1 MIHHFDSLK
10 RLFTVPRRLRCHR
23 PESRPLCLTTNM
35 AVFSVPQTQHRTMS
49 LDRNL
54 LSSPPP
60 YLAFRT
66 PDLRSHISS
75 LPSPPSFSSPLTHS
89 PISPMPSP
97 RSYRSPLGQ
106 QSYLHGSEQQHFS
119 SPVTP
124 SYDVQPAVGI
134 FSTGPGSAVSSDESH
149 SPVDPT
155 LDADFDAFADFE
167 AGYSYG
173 YPAMAGTGYN
183 SELLAAVAS
192 PMNRKPQLP
201 ESEGVHVP
209 SPYLFTSG
217 DLPFVGGAVGKDG
230 YYGYADDVSGQAT
243 YNTYLNGHPT
253 IDTNIS
259 PIHVSSQ
266 HQHQQQQ
273 QHHSYAFPSTPD
285 SPFDHSAYYPSPAS
299 AVAAAI
305 PSAAYHSVPQPA
317 ASPMS
322 AHVIMSDSGCDPRF
336 VSASPSELGSAFP
349 GSGMPRFTGAFSS
362 PSGVQA
368 GVADN
373 FGYEDAEGEE
383 DEMDS
388 GEEERSEDDDG
399 DDEYVDSNYTRRRF
413 VVPSQAPRDRSS
425 PISASPSVTSTSP
438 ANLTSRSNS
447 GSSRSAGASR
457 SSRPCA
463 PAPVPVPNLTK
474 KSRGR
479 RVPTQPVVVAPGD
492 GLSKRMRGY
501 TCRVAGCGKCFAR
514 GEHLKRHVRSIHT
527 NEKRESSFLSS
538 FHTIVVLTN
547 CFLQLTNAPKLA
559 AERNLVGMI
568 ICANTCACTG
578 TTLRPKRSTPS
589 ACRAL
594 RSCLFA
600 FSGMLFCPLDLTTSL
615 RPYDPLTTVSFLSQF
630 PFNLLSSFC
639 PPFYAV
645 IFLFSSRDRPCL
657 ALRL

>member
-1 MIHHFDSLK
+1 MA
-10 RLFTVPRRLRCHR
+10 
-23 PESRPLCLTTNM
+23 
-35 AVFSVPQTQHRTMS
+35 AVFSVPQTHHRTMS

-54 LSSPPP
+54 LNSPPP

-89 PISPMPSP
+89 PVSPMPSP

-106 QSYLHGSEQQHFS
+106 QSYLHGSSEQQHFS

-124 SYDVQPAVGI
+124 SYDVQSAQGI

-149 SPVDPT
+149 SPVDT
-155 LDADFDAFADFE
+155 ALDADFEPFADFE

-173 YPAMAGTGYN
+173 YPTITGSGYN

-209 SPYLFTSG
+209 SPYLYTNG
-217 DLPFVGGAVGKDG
+217 DLPFVGAGVGKDG

-243 YNTYLNGHPT
+243 YSTYLNGHPT

-266 HQHQQQQ
+266 QQHSQHQQ
-273 QHHSYAFPSTPD
+273 HHPYAFPSTPD
-285 SPFDHSAYYPSPAS
+285 SPFDHAGYYSSPAS
-299 AVAAAI
+299 AVATASI
-305 PSAAYHSVPQPA
+305 PIPAAAYHGSGHTVAQAA

-322 AHVIMSDSGCDPRF
+322 AHVIMGDGGCDPRF

-349 GSGMPRFTGAFSS
+349 GSGIPRFTGAFSS
-362 PSGVQA
+362 PPSGGEA
-368 GVADN
+368 GIGDG
-373 FGYEDAEGEE
+373 FGYDDAEGED

-399 DDEYVDSNYTRRRF
+399 DDEYVDSNYSRPRRF

-425 PISASPSVTSTSP
+425 TAPYPSPISPITSTSP

-447 GSSRSAGASR
+447 SSSRSAGASR

-479 RVPTQPVVVAPGD
+479 RVPTQPVVVASND
-492 GLSKRMRGY
+492 GMSKRMRGY

-514 GEHLKRHVRSIHT
+514 GEHLKRHIRSIHT
-527 NEKRESSFLSS
+527 NEKPHKCPQAGCGKEFSRHDNLCQHMRVHRNYS
-538 FHTIVVLTN
+538 
-547 CFLQLTNAPKLA
+547 APQA
-559 AERNLVGMI
+559 
-568 ICANTCACTG
+568 
-578 TTLRPKRSTPS
+578 
-589 ACRAL
+589 
-594 RSCLFA
+594 
-600 FSGMLFCPLDLTTSL
+600 
-615 RPYDPLTTVSFLSQF
+615 
-630 PFNLLSSFC
+630 
-639 PPFYAV
+639 
-645 IFLFSSRDRPCL
+645 
-657 ALRL
+657 